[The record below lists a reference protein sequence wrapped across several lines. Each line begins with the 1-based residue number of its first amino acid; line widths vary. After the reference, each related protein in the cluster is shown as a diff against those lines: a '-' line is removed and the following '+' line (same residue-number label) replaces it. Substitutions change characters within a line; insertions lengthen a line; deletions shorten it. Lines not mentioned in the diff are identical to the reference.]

1 MLPDFCPGITKVVEL
16 SYFCKTGSHQ
26 DVSCGPG
33 LVRNAVN
40 SSSQLGL
47 CVTMP
52 GHGYAMTIDGAF
64 GQPCPPGWF
73 SPGGNTL
80 PCMECPSALDT
91 DDNRTACANT
101 STGNTSAATEAPTTI
116 SSQLCADSGML
127 YTLQCPPNTT
137 ITITSVHYGRPSATA
152 CPGPGGFCAGADVT
166 ALFTQKLQ
174 STCAGIPDCTFHLDD
189 LMLPDICPYIRK
201 VAELT
206 YFCKAGSHQNEPC
219 GPGLVRSADN
229 NISQLGP
236 CVTLPG
242 HGYAMTIDGAFGQ
255 PCPPGWFSPGG
266 NTLPCME
273 CPSGLDTDDNRTA
286 CGEDV
291 MAQA

>member
-1 MLPDFCPGITKVVEL
+1 MLGSL
-16 SYFCKTGSHQ
+16 SQAC
-26 DVSCGPG
+26 V
-33 LVRNAVN
+33 L
-40 SSSQLGL
+40 QL
-47 CVTMP
+47 P
-52 GHGYAMTIDGAF
+52 KGATVIHAAA
-64 GQPCPPGWF
+64 WRA
-73 SPGGNTL
+73 L
-80 PCMECPSALDT
+80 PALAWWVQALADYCRCAAAET
-91 DDNRTACANT
+91 PLMSTANT

-206 YFCKAGSHQNEPC
+206 YFCKAG
-219 GPGLVRSADN
+219 GLSEQYAAHTPASQSTCAVHVSCCCIRSLLC
-229 NISQLGP
+229 S
-236 CVTLPG
+236 
-242 HGYAMTIDGAFGQ
+242 F
-255 PCPPGWFSPGG
+255 
-266 NTLPCME
+266 
-273 CPSGLDTDDNRTA
+273 
-286 CGEDV
+286 
-291 MAQA
+291 